1 MKVRSSV
8 IPTSLRSLA
17 RLRPARRAQRAE
29 LGKPHEHGAR
39 LEVRRVFRP
48 GGPSFH
54 ILGFVCVFI
63 CVWCSCKYFRSRM
76 KIILGKYYFLWSI
89 PLYCAR
95 CLFALDVAHQI
106 RFPPRKNVSKFIA
119 NSPFRSPCPPLERPA
134 ARATYENV
142 QMSIKF
148 YDSKTKIYFYR
159 FIEWYRLISL

>member
-63 CVWCSCKYFRSRM
+63 CVWCSCKYFRSR
-76 KIILGKYYFLWSI
+76 ILGKYYFLWSI

-119 NSPFRSPCPPLERPA
+119 NSPFRSPCPPLERVRYADQGRP
-134 ARATYENV
+134 
-142 QMSIKF
+142 IKMF
-148 YDSKTKIYFYR
+148 KCP
-159 FIEWYRLISL
+159 